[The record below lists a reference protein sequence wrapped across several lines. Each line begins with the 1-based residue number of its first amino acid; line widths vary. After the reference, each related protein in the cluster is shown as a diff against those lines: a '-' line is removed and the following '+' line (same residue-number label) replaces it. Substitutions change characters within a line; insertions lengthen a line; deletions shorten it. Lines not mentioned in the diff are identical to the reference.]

1 MAVAATGFF
10 DGVHLGHRKV
20 VETLVRVARERGEE
34 SLILT
39 FWPHPR
45 VVLSGGQDS
54 VTLLNGMEEKKKML
68 RCLGVDR
75 IEVIPF
81 TPAFA
86 ALTAREYLRM
96 VSADYSVDAMVLG
109 YDTRI
114 GSDRLGP
121 GELSDLCRE
130 LGIHCVC
137 VPPVEV
143 ELPGGTV
150 TVSSTKIRGALAA
163 GDTESADTMLG
174 YSSKN

>member
-20 VETLVRVARERGEE
+20 IETLVRVARERGDE

-45 VVLSGGQDS
+45 MVLSGGRDS
-54 VTLLNGMEEKKKML
+54 VSLLNGQEEKKSML
-68 RCLGVDR
+68 RSLGVDR
-75 IEVIPF
+75 VEVIPF
-81 TPAFA
+81 TSEFA
-86 ALTAREYLRM
+86 SLPAREYLRM
-96 VSADYSVDAMVLG
+96 VMSDYSVTAMVLG

-121 GELSDLCRE
+121 EELSELCRE
-130 LGIHCVC
+130 MGISCVC

-143 ELPGGTV
+143 DLPGGPV
-150 TVSSTKIRGALAA
+150 TVSSTKIRNALAG
-163 GDTESADTMLG
+163 GDLESAETMLG
-174 YSSKN
+174 YFVEY

>member
-20 VETLVRVARERGEE
+20 IETLVRVARERGEE

-45 VVLSGGQDS
+45 MVLSDGRDVVS
-54 VTLLNGMEEKKKML
+54 LLNGQEEKKRML
-68 RCLGVDR
+68 QGLGVDR
-75 IEVIPF
+75 VEVIPF

-86 ALTAREYLRM
+86 SLPAGEYLGM
-96 VSADYSVDAMVLG
+96 LISDYSVTVMVLG

-121 GELSDLCRE
+121 EELSELCRE
-130 LGIHCVC
+130 MGICCVC
-137 VPPVEV
+137 VPPVEID
-143 ELPGGTV
+143 LPGGPV
-150 TVSSTKIRGALAA
+150 TVSSTKIRNALAD
-163 GDTESADTMLG
+163 GDLKSAETMLG
-174 YSSKN
+174 YSVEY